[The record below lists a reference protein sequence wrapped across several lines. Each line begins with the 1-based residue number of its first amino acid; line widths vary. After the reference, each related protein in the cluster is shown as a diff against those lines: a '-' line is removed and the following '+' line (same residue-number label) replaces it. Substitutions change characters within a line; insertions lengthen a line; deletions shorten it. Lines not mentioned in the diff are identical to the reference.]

1 MDEKEGRRRPIRRL
15 SREKAEQLVA
25 GFQASGLTYREF
37 AKRNDL
43 GVSTL
48 ARYLKRYRR
57 QPVSSE
63 GSGQWI
69 AVEVAEP
76 PVIASELVLV
86 LGEGR
91 RIEVRRGFDASTLR
105 ELVRVLE
112 QA

>member
-1 MDEKEGRRRPIRRL
+1 MEEREARRVRRRWL

-25 GFQASGLTYREF
+25 AFESSGLTYREF
-37 AKRNDL
+37 AERNDL

-57 QPVSSE
+57 QA
-63 GSGQWI
+63 GSPAECGQWI

-76 PVIASELVLV
+76 HVKANELVLV
-86 LGEGR
+86 LREDR

-112 QA
+112 QT